1 MAASVFTQIL
11 WWIGNATEA
20 FILVRSVKGKLYGKY
35 PAFYFYLSTVLFI
48 ELLRFATY
56 TLQPSLH
63 RVLYWYTEYVAATIG
78 YAVILE
84 IYRQALKSSPGAARI
99 ARTFLLGMLAAVI
112 LKVMVNALSGPVW
125 SPAATS
131 AELERNLRTVQ
142 LLLLFGIVA
151 LLAYYRIPTGRNLK
165 GITLGYS
172 FYVLACVMSLAFGSL
187 PDYALRSA
195 WRLVQPVAFL
205 AALFIWSGTLWSY
218 QPSPEPETKSEIE
231 RDYKFL
237 SEQTNRILS
246 RARSYLKLGRE
257 L

>member
-1 MAASVFTQIL
+1 VFTQIL

-20 FILVRSVKGKLYGKY
+20 FILVRSIKGKLYEKY
-35 PAFYFYLSTVLFI
+35 PAFYFYLSAVLLI
-48 ELLRFATY
+48 DLLRFAAY
-56 TLQPSLH
+56 TFQPNLH
-63 RVLYWYTEYVAATIG
+63 RLLYWYTEYLVATVG

-84 IYRQALKSSPGAARI
+84 IYKHALKSSPGAARI
-99 ARTFLLGMLAAVI
+99 ARIFLLGVLGAVV
-112 LKVMVNALSGPVW
+112 LKVMLNAPSGPTW
-125 SPAATS
+125 SPAANL

-151 LLAYYRIPTGRNLK
+151 LLAYYRIPISRNLK
-165 GITLGYS
+165 GITFGYG
-172 FYVLACVMSLAFGSL
+172 FYVFACVMSLAFGSL
-187 PDYALRSA
+187 PDYALKPA

-205 AALFIWSGTLWSY
+205 AALFIWGGTLWSY

-237 SEQTNRILS
+237 SEQTTRILS